1 MIQKEPR
8 SGLFL
13 SSFSQIA
20 ALPGS
25 QLLEWGGAVFSESS
39 LTYWKNKKVLVLG
52 LGRSGVSAAEYL
64 VKRGASVLLSES
76 SQPNESRQSDIQKLK
91 ELGVEVEVGGH
102 SQTALDFAELVV
114 VSPGIAPGNDVIRE
128 LEKRKIEII
137 CDVELAARETK
148 IPIIGITGTNGKSTT
163 TALVSHI
170 LSTAGLRAPACGNFG
185 VPVLD
190 ELEKMPD
197 YLVAEISS
205 YQLHY
210 TKTLAPK
217 VAVWTNLTP
226 DHIEWHGNLQNY
238 TEAKQKLFAQQQA
251 NQYAILNEDDPI
263 VKEFQPES
271 EIFSFAVES
280 SLDHALQGAFM
291 QHGFLSYRIDGR
303 TRILCHQDDLK
314 IIGKHNLEN
323 ALAAVAVAAVCNIE
337 FEKIV
342 EGLKSFPGLEHR
354 LEYVDTING
363 VKYYNDSKATNPN
376 STIKALEAFGT
387 EKVVLIAGG
396 KDKHTSLDELV
407 HCVKEHASD
416 VVLIGEAKER
426 FQQALKAAGFN
437 SIHTSQSMEEAV
449 NTASQIGKGP
459 VVLSPACASFDMFK
473 DFEDRGRVFKNLVRT
488 KLEKLAASR

>member
-1 MIQKEPR
+1 M
-8 SGLFL
+8 
-13 SSFSQIA
+13 
-20 ALPGS
+20 
-25 QLLEWGGAVFSESS
+25 
-39 LTYWKNKKVLVLG
+39 TYWKNKKVLVLG

-76 SQPNESRQSDIQKLK
+76 SQPNESRQADIQKLK

-102 SQTALDFAELVV
+102 SKTALDFAELAV
-114 VSPGIAPGNDVIRE
+114 VSPGIAPGSDVIRE
-128 LEKRKIEII
+128 LEKRKVDII

-163 TALVSHI
+163 TAVISHI
-170 LSTAGLRAPACGNFG
+170 LATAGLRAPACGNFG

-210 TKTLAPK
+210 TNTLSPK

-238 TEAKQKLFAQQQA
+238 REAKQKLFAQQQA

-263 VKEFQPES
+263 VKDFQPAS

-280 SLDHALQGAFM
+280 PMDHAIQCAFM

-303 TRILCHQDDLK
+303 TQILCHQDDLK

-323 ALAAVAVAAVCNIE
+323 ALAAVSVAAVLNIE

-354 LEYVDTING
+354 LEYIDTVNG

-376 STIKALEAFGT
+376 STIKALEAFGD

-396 KDKHTSLDELV
+396 KDKHTPLDELV
-407 HCVKEHASD
+407 YCIKKHASD
-416 VVLIGEAKER
+416 VVLIGEAKDR
-426 FQQALKAAGFN
+426 FQQALKASGFN
-437 SIHTSQSMEEAV
+437 SIHISQSMEDAV
-449 NTASQIGKGP
+449 TTAAQIGKGP

-473 DFEDRGRVFKNLVRT
+473 DFEDRGRVFKHLVRT
-488 KLEKLAASR
+488 QLEKLAASR